1 MLFRS
6 LTLEPGVDE
15 ADEVLQ
21 RAMGRVLT
29 EAVTN
34 VLRHA
39 PARASCAIRLTAG
52 DERLRLT
59 VRSDLGAPRMG
70 LSTGRGLR
78 GIEERAHMLGGTARS
93 GPTDGRWE
101 LSVEL
106 PRVLTAA

>member
-1 MLFRS
+1 MT

-39 PARASCAIRLTAG
+39 PARASCAIRLTTG

-106 PRVLTAA
+106 PQVLTAA